1 MPFVISKVLL
11 LQAKDD
17 NGFEPEGA
25 FSSPVPIDSSAFE
38 HELRNLQPATSY
50 VVLVKLYNEAGAAE
64 EKLRITTS
72 TEKIGRKLT
81 IPPPLGLCSSRC
93 FSFVFQAVSQRR

>member
-1 MPFVISKVLL
+1 MPCFMPSILL

-17 NGFEPEGA
+17 SSFESEGA

-72 TEKIGRKLT
+72 TEKIGRKPT
-81 IPPPLGLCSSRC
+81 IHTCAVLFTRLL
-93 FSFVFQAVSQRR
+93 FVFQAVSQRR